1 MCVRLAFLLILF
13 SLPLPLEATNHPDR
27 QREKHAREA
36 TADPP
41 QTIMDIIN
49 VSSWIRGDGYHEPVI
64 GSSWNGT
71 FPRGTAG
78 LRV

>member
-27 QREKHAREA
+27 QREKHAREV
-36 TADPP
+36 TASPS
-41 QTIMDIIN
+41 QTIMDINNIT
-49 VSSWIRGDGYHEPVI
+49 SWIRGDGYHEPVV
-64 GSSWNGT
+64 GYSWNGT